1 MYFNTFICLFDKN
14 SYISVLFIVKKNSNV
29 VLISSKWESGVNY
42 ESAEV

>member
-1 MYFNTFICLFDKN
+1 MFYDVFYRDYGI
-14 SYISVLFIVKKNSNV
+14 LFIVKKNSNV